1 MTRQD
6 KKDRHA
12 NSESGPA
19 TAPASKPSAASSGC
33 FLYNGTDPLHAD
45 NLPAWCGGVAPPDAV
60 DATIILDFGGNR
72 KKALAELAR
81 RFELTKA
88 EEQRKVAALIFR
100 LRRDGATQAEIETAA
115 LAEGGRLGLS
125 RAEIIRVAVWVAE
138 QADNAVQIR
147 EAA

>member
-1 MTRQD
+1 ML
-6 KKDRHA
+6 
-12 NSESGPA
+12 NSESGSYGA
-19 TAPASKPSAASSGC
+19 DIKTFAGIERVFSH
-33 FLYNGTDPLHAD
+33 NGTDPLHAS
-45 NLPAWCGGVAPPDAV
+45 NLPAWCGGITAPDAV
-60 DATIILDFGGNR
+60 DATIILDFGGDR
-72 KKALAELAR
+72 KKALAELAK
-81 RFELTKA
+81 RFGLTKA